1 MDKLIE
7 TFCDVDDFCQL
18 FIEQWQQQLI
28 EIGELKRRRA
38 CKLSPAEIMTI
49 LIHFHQSHYRDFKS
63 YYLLYVCRNLTK
75 YFPNLLSYTRFLG
88 MTASVVVPMCSYLT
102 SKLGKPTG
110 IQFVD
115 STKIEVCHIIRAKRN
130 KVFEGVACH
139 GKGTMGWSFGFKLHL
154 IINHLGEL
162 VALKLTKGNEDDRK
176 PVPEMADAIWGKLYG
191 DKGYISKA
199 LTGELLDKGVELI
212 TTVRKNMKK
221 KFISLWDRA
230 LLKKRFII
238 ETVNDQLKNISY
250 IEHSRHRSMHGFIL
264 NLLGGLIAYCL
275 KDRKPSLDL
284 TAQEFELLESNRL
297 VLA

>member
-7 TFCDVDDFCQL
+7 TFCDIDDFCQM
-18 FIEQWQQQLI
+18 FISQWQQQLI
-28 EIGELKRRRA
+28 ENGDKKRRRA
-38 CKLSPAEIMTI
+38 CRLTPSEIMTI
-49 LIHFHQSHYRDFKS
+49 IVHFHQSHYRDFKN
-63 YYLLYVCRNLTK
+63 YYLNYVSKALK
-75 YFPNLLSYTRFLG
+75 AYFPELLSYSRFLD
-88 MTASVVVPMCSYLT
+88 MTASVVIPMCAYLT

-130 KVFEGVACH
+130 KVFDGIACH

-154 IINHLGEL
+154 IINHLGEI

-176 PVPEMADAIWGKLYG
+176 PVPEMAEGLWGKLYG
-191 DKGYISKA
+191 DKGYISQA
-199 LTGELLDKGVELI
+199 LAGELFNKGVELI
-212 TTVRKNMKK
+212 TTIRKNMKK

-250 IEHSRHRSMHGFIL
+250 IEHSRHRSIHGFML
-264 NLLGGLIAYCL
+264 NLIGGLIAYCL
-275 KDRKPSLDL
+275 KDDKPNLDL
-284 TAQEFELLESNRL
+284 TPQESELLDMHGI
-297 VLA
+297 VVA

>member
-28 EIGELKRRRA
+28 EIGELKRRRS

-110 IQFVD
+110 IQFVV
-115 STKIEVCHIIRAKRN
+115 KINIDTLGLFSN
-130 KVFEGVACH
+130 K
-139 GKGTMGWSFGFKLHL
+139 W
-154 IINHLGEL
+154 N
-162 VALKLTKGNEDDRK
+162 
-176 PVPEMADAIWGKLYG
+176 
-191 DKGYISKA
+191 
-199 LTGELLDKGVELI
+199 
-212 TTVRKNMKK
+212 
-221 KFISLWDRA
+221 
-230 LLKKRFII
+230 
-238 ETVNDQLKNISY
+238 
-250 IEHSRHRSMHGFIL
+250 
-264 NLLGGLIAYCL
+264 
-275 KDRKPSLDL
+275 
-284 TAQEFELLESNRL
+284 
-297 VLA
+297 